1 MLKGAVFDLD
11 GTITVLT
18 LPLDAM
24 REDAKAY
31 FVSQGLPPEMLEPAD
46 GISSSTLKA
55 KKYFRQQ
62 GGSEEEWARMMREL
76 DEVLNQHE
84 GHAAEDV
91 RLIEGAFDAVD
102 QVRAMGLRTAILTNN
117 GRHAVDI
124 VLKNVPLDDYFDVIQ
139 TRNESPNPKPYPD
152 GILLVVEKLE
162 LFLDEAIYIGDARID
177 GAAAQRAGIEFWGV
191 TSGETHA
198 EDLLKA
204 GASRVFQSLREIPEA
219 IRERNKSND

>member
-24 REDAKAY
+24 RDDAKAY
-31 FVSQGLPPEMLEPAD
+31 YVSRGLPPEMLEPAD

-55 KKYFRQQ
+55 KKYFKDK
-62 GGSEEEWARMMREL
+62 GLSDDEWAEMMSAV
-76 DEVLNQHE
+76 DEVLSQHE
-84 GHAAEDV
+84 GHAARDV
-91 RLIEGAFDAVD
+91 QLIEGAFDAVER
-102 QVRAMGLRTAILTNN
+102 VRAMGLKTAILTNN

-152 GILLVVEKLE
+152 GILMVIDKLGLSLE
-162 LFLDEAIYIGDARID
+162 EAIYIGDARID
-177 GAAAQRAGIEFWGV
+177 GAAAERAGIEFWGV
-191 TSGETHA
+191 TTGETKA
-198 EDLLKA
+198 ADLLKV
-204 GASRVFQSLREIPEA
+204 GASRVFESLREIPDA
-219 IRERNKSND
+219 IAERNQSLV